1 MTKKSG
7 TGKAASSA
15 SAARRCTAA
24 PRAPSDDLRATLSL
38 LTATLES
45 TADGIL
51 VVDRQGNIATYNR
64 RLLSL
69 WHIPADVAA
78 TADDERLL
86 AFVADQMEDPD
97 AFREKVTELYADRSA
112 ESFDTIRF
120 KDGRVFE
127 RYSQPQRIDGEIVGR
142 VWSFRDVTAAVR
154 AAEEQRLSREIAER
168 LAGEMAVIAEIGRLI
183 GSTLHIVEVYEKVAA
198 ETRKLL
204 PFDRLSIN
212 LYNSRNNTMEVV
224 YASGVTVPGRRP
236 GDSFP
241 LTGSVSAVV
250 IDTRTGMIN
259 WPGDAGEANG
269 PYPALMNDIDAGMRS
284 LMSVPLIS
292 RDEVIGVLHFR
303 SLASG
308 QYGPDDLRLAERI
321 GAQIAGAVANAQ
333 FFADLKKTERS
344 LRESETRFRALF
356 EQAEVGVA
364 EIDMETGRFLTVNPR
379 LCEIVGRSQAEM
391 LAATFQAI
399 THPDDLRL
407 HEEKT
412 AHIMSGKIENFA
424 LEKRYLRKDGTIVWV
439 NVTISPLWL
448 RGEATGRYISV
459 VQDIT
464 ERRRME
470 EEIREMSLR
479 DPLTEL
485 YNRRGFI
492 TLAEQQLKAAN
503 RANRRLLL
511 AFIDVDDLKK
521 INDRLGH
528 DEGDRALIDAARI
541 IRDTFR
547 ESDIIARFGGDEF
560 AVLAIDADAVDP
572 EAFSR
577 RLQGHIDAFNEKGC
591 RQYRLALSRGSAVYD
606 PRAPRS
612 LDDLKA
618 AADALMYAQKK
629 SRTGPKG

>member
-7 TGKAASSA
+7 TEKAAISGSTARRRA
-15 SAARRCTAA
+15 SAPQDR
-24 PRAPSDDLRATLSL
+24 PDDLRATLSL
-38 LTATLES
+38 LAATLES

-64 RLLSL
+64 RFLTL
-69 WHIPADVAA
+69 WRIPADLAA
-78 TADDERLL
+78 AANDDRLL
-86 AFVADQMEDPD
+86 AFVADQLADPD
-97 AFREKVTELYADRSA
+97 AFRRKVAGLYANGSA
-112 ESFDTIRF
+112 ESFDTLRF

-127 RYSQPQRIDGEIVGR
+127 RYSQPQRIDGQIVGR

-154 AAEEQRLSREIAER
+154 AAEEQRLCRETAER
-168 LAGEMAVIAEIGRLI
+168 LAGEMAVIAEIGRLV
-183 GSTLHIVEVYEKVAA
+183 GSTLHIDEVYEKVAA
-198 ETRKLL
+198 EIRKLI

-212 LYNSRNNTMEVV
+212 LYNPRRNSMEVV
-224 YASGVTVPGRRP
+224 YVSGVIVPGRRP

-241 LTGSVSAVV
+241 LAGSVSAVV

-259 WPGDAGEANG
+259 QPGDAGETNG
-269 PYPALMNDIDAGMRS
+269 RYPALLNDLEAGMQS

-303 SLASG
+303 ALAPG

-321 GAQIAGAVANAQ
+321 GAQIAGAVANAR

-364 EIDMETGRFLTVNPR
+364 EIDMDTGRFLTVNPR
-379 LCEIVGRSQAEM
+379 LCEIVGRSEAEM
-391 LAATFQAI
+391 LATTFQAI
-399 THPDDLRL
+399 THPADLRL

-412 AHIMSGKIENFA
+412 ALIISGKIENFS
-424 LEKRYLRKDGTIVWV
+424 LEKRYLRKDGAIVWV

-503 RANRRLLL
+503 RANRRMLL

-560 AVLAIDADAVDP
+560 AVLAIDTDAAAP
-572 EAFSR
+572 EDFSR
-577 RLQGHIDAFNEKGC
+577 RLQQHIDAFNEQGC
-591 RQYRLALSRGSAVYD
+591 RRYRLGLSRGSAVYD
-606 PRAPRS
+606 PGLPQS
-612 LDDLKA
+612 LDELKS
-618 AADALMYAQKK
+618 AADAMMYAQKK
-629 SRTGPKG
+629 SRAEAKG